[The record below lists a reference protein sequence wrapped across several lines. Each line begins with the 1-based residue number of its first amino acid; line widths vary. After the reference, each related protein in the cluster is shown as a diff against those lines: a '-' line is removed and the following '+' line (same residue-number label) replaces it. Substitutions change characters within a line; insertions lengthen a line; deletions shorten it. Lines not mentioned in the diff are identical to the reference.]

1 VTFVLF
7 LHIAAA
13 ILTIGPVVVAMMA
26 FARQVAAG
34 DVGVLRFLNRVTR
47 LYGAASVVVFLLGL
61 WLVTLDDDSSFRDF
75 WVSSSMTLYV
85 VAIGLLFGLVERDQR
100 RAIERIDAGEPASIR
115 GRRIAGVGGAVS
127 LIWLVIVLLMVW
139 QPGS

>member
-1 VTFVLF
+1 MTFVLF